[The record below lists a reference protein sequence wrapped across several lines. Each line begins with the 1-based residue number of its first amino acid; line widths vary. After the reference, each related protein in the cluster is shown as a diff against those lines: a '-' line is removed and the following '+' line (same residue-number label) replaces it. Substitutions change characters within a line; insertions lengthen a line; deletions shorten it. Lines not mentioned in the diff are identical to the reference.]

1 MNTIRIFLLVMTFIL
16 ISDIIPGQTH
26 GLNKSIQLSA
36 EIQKDPARITI
47 LWQPVNGATS
57 FKIYRKAKNSAQW
70 GFPMASNLPG
80 TSVSWTDNSVEPG
93 VAYEYRINSTGT
105 VAGSGYIL
113 SGIELPEIF
122 DRGKVLLVYD
132 TISTSGLET
141 EIARWINDVVG
152 DGFQV
157 IPLPVD
163 QLDSVTSV
171 KEKIRSKYLMDP
183 ENTKTL
189 FLLGRVP
196 IPYSGAI
203 VPDGHTPDHYGAWP
217 ADGYYAEMTSA
228 WTDISVN
235 ITGASTERNRNVPG
249 DGKFDPS
256 TFPSDLEL
264 AVGRVDMHNLPAF
277 NADETTLLKKYLDKN
292 HAFRNKRFSVENRA
306 LVDDEFTGYP
316 EGFSAAG
323 WRNFSALCGYD
334 RVFARDYSTA
344 LKAESYL
351 WSYGCGAGN
360 FQNCSGVIG
369 TPGFVQDSI
378 LGVFTMLFGSYFG
391 DWDNPENNLL
401 RAALASGNVLTNCW
415 AGRPYWYF
423 HHMGMGESVGYSTLA
438 SMNNAA
444 VYDFNFGQ
452 RGVHMALMGD
462 PTLRAHP
469 VGPVEEFWASAED
482 GYVTL
487 GWTSPQAD
495 VVGFHVFRKAVDEP
509 VFIKINTELVGKE
522 NIYLDSCFIKP
533 GNYTYMVRP
542 VTLEKS
548 NAGSYYNMGTG
559 NYRSVNVTTVNPLV
573 ASFSFVQ
580 DEYKVSF
587 TNQSVNAKTYLW
599 DFGDGTGSQEVNPT
613 HEYAQSGIYTVS
625 LTAFSP
631 CGQTKTL
638 AMVVI
643 LTGNAEQTGNNWS
656 VFPNPVFNTLEL
668 SNLSGLTPGKFSV
681 FDQKGNK
688 ILGGHFNGKNTLD
701 VSNIPAGV
709 YVLNLEEPFLTRKRF
724 VKM

>member
-1 MNTIRIFLLVMTFIL
+1 MNPKSFFLIFTIFLDLDMVTA
-16 ISDIIPGQTH
+16 QTP
-26 GLNKSIQLSA
+26 GLNKSILLST

-47 LWQPVNGATS
+47 LWQQVNGATS

-70 GFPMASNLPG
+70 GFPVASNLPG

-93 VAYEYRINSTGT
+93 IAYEYRINSTGT

-113 SGIELPEIF
+113 TGIELPEVF

-141 EIARWINDVVG
+141 EIARWIDDVAG

-157 IPLPVD
+157 INIPVNQSD
-163 QLDSVTSV
+163 DVTTV
-171 KEKIRSKYLMDP
+171 KEKILNCYLMDP

-196 IPYSGAI
+196 VPYSGVI

-228 WTDISVN
+228 WTDNTAN

-249 DGKFDPS
+249 DGKFDQS

-264 AVGRVDMHNLPAF
+264 AIGRVDMHNLPAF
-277 NADETTLLKKYLDKN
+277 SDNETGLLKKYLDKN
-292 HAFRNKRFSVENRA
+292 HAFRNKLFSAENRA
-306 LVDDEFTGYP
+306 LVDDEFTGYA

-323 WRNFSALCGYD
+323 WRNFSALCGAEQ
-334 RVFARDYSTA
+334 VFALDYSTTLA
-344 LKAESYL
+344 AESYL

-369 TPGFVQDSI
+369 TPGFAQNSI
-378 LGVFTMLFGSYFG
+378 SGVFTMLFGSYFG

-423 HHMGMGESVGYSTLA
+423 HHMGMGETVGYSALA

-469 VGPVEEFWASAED
+469 VGPVEEFWAGADD
-482 GYVTL
+482 GFVTL
-487 GWTSPQAD
+487 GWTAPQAD
-495 VVGFHVFRKAVDEP
+495 VEGFHVFRKAEDEE
-509 VFIKINTELVGKE
+509 VFTKINSGLLKE
-522 NIYLDSCFIKP
+522 NEYIDSCLTNP
-533 GNYTYMVRP
+533 GKYTYMVRT
-542 VTLEKS
+542 VVLEKTNS
-548 NAGSYYNMGTG
+548 GSYYNMGTG
-559 NYRSVNVTTVNPLV
+559 AYRSVDVTTTKPLQ
-573 ASFSFVQ
+573 ASFTFDQ
-580 DEYKVSF
+580 YEYKVNF
-587 TNQSVNAKTYLW
+587 TNQSVNADTYLW
-599 DFGDGTGSQEVNPT
+599 DFGDGTGSQEAHPT
-613 HEYAQSGIYTVS
+613 HEYAQSGTFTVT
-625 LTAFSP
+625 LTAFSS
-631 CGQTKTL
+631 CGQSESTVTL
-638 AMVVI
+638 VI
-643 LTGNAEQTGNNWS
+643 LIGNTEQPGKDWS

-688 ILGGHFNGKNTLD
+688 ILGGHFDGKNTLD
-701 VSNIPAGV
+701 VSFLPAGV